1 MQALLIIDMQVG
13 PFAETPRLDAPSMI
27 QRINRLS
34 DSFRSQGKPVIFI
47 QHDGSKEDYLFPG
60 SPEWQILPDLIRSDS
75 DKLIGKNANDAFYR
89 TELENYLQEKG
100 INELVICGCATDF
113 CVNATVHS
121 ALVKDFNLTVVSDA
135 HTTGDRPGL
144 TARQLIDFHNWLWPN
159 LAATEGK
166 ITLKQTAEL
175 LA

>member
-113 CVNATVHS
+113 
-121 ALVKDFNLTVVSDA
+121 
-135 HTTGDRPGL
+135 
-144 TARQLIDFHNWLWPN
+144 
-159 LAATEGK
+159 
-166 ITLKQTAEL
+166 
-175 LA
+175 